1 MDDAAQ
7 AGVSTTSAAALNQ
20 RDIRCPICLGDPMRW
35 PRFYECGH
43 TVCTECHRRWDSRIN
58 DQTATHSMA
67 VYSCPIC
74 RAPTM
79 EPWYHRGLNRHMQA
93 LLPPS
98 DGSGDDNEDPAR
110 REQRMTRRC
119 VVQEA
124 RETDLS
130 ARAFDR
136 FSDLAIRMY
145 HKVLPRLYEAASA
158 GQMRIEI
165 DDPTIVGSFQH
176 CYRGV
181 AQLLFENN
189 NVYRF
194 NCLPTEVVILLCPEG
209 QTMTRTMTNRTYR
222 APRLLTRSASS
233 AASALASAAARVG
246 PPSPIGPTRVLPVAT
261 STTADGESTD
271 RLRSRIALLR
281 SRIGGRRRSSPPPP
295 PPSATMLARVPPPL
309 RLPSLLRPSEVL
321 AAAAPPPAVAL
332 HAPPAR
338 DTTTEATGS
347 SSLDP

>member
-1 MDDAAQ
+1 MGDDAAQ
-7 AGVSTTSAAALNQ
+7 AEVSTTPEAALDQ
-20 RDIRCPICLGDPMRW
+20 RDVRCPICLGHPMHW

-43 TVCTECHRRWDSRIN
+43 TVCTECHRRWDRRIN

-67 VYSCPIC
+67 VYSCPVC
-74 RAPTM
+74 RSPTM
-79 EPWYHRGLNRHMQA
+79 EPWYHRPLNRHMQA

-98 DGSGDDNEDPAR
+98 DGSGDDEDPAR
-110 REQRMTRRC
+110 REERMSRQSL
-119 VVQEA
+119 VQEA

-136 FSDLAIRMY
+136 FSDLAIRLY

-158 GQMRIEI
+158 GQMRVEI
-165 DDPTIVGSFQH
+165 DDPTIVRTFQH

-222 APRLLTRSASS
+222 APRLLTSTTRQD
-233 AASALASAAARVG
+233 
-246 PPSPIGPTRVLPVAT
+246 PPSPIGPTRVLPIGGGVSTAT
-261 STTADGESTD
+261 EDNGSSATTD
-271 RLRSRIALLR
+271 RLRHRIALLR

-295 PPSATMLARVPPPL
+295 PPSATILTRIPPPL

-321 AAAAPPPAVAL
+321 AAAAAPPPAVAL
-332 HAPPAR
+332 HAPPAPPSPPT
-338 DTTTEATGS
+338 D
-347 SSLDP
+347 DPPVS